1 MSVEELRSGYMNLL
15 TKIHDEEFTRKYI
28 RLSGKDKKPGTLT
41 PVGNSFIKTDGFG
54 IRYII
59 SLQLLSQWA
68 NLSKK
73 KAASSFNLA
82 RPGRV
87 NMRRVATVFWSK
99 SFSRS

>member
-68 NLSKK
+68 NLSETKRLT
-73 KAASSFNLA
+73 ALSI
-82 RPGRV
+82 
-87 NMRRVATVFWSK
+87 
-99 SFSRS
+99 